1 MKDKIAD
8 VVQLRKKRL
17 SRKKKRK
24 WVSLT
29 MTSLP
34 NSRRRTRI
42 FHKLKAESTI
52 KSIPSNF
59 RQTTKKNSV
68 SVRLTTNSREGTP
81 TPKEEVKVL
90 TFLASRPP

>member
-24 WVSLT
+24 WDSLT
-29 MTSLP
+29 MISLL

-52 KSIPSNF
+52 KSILSNF
-59 RQTTKKNSV
+59 R
-68 SVRLTTNSREGTP
+68 
-81 TPKEEVKVL
+81 
-90 TFLASRPP
+90 